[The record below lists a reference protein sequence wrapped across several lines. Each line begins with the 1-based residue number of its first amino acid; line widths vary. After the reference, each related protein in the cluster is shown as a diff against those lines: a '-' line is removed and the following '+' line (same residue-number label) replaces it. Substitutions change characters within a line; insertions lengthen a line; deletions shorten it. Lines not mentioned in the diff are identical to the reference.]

1 MCTLPDVPGTVPTR
15 LSSELSCMSNEYGLK
30 GSEAS
35 DLPGS
40 SDNFPLEWLAAFEW
54 VSESARAATASP
66 GEEVHG
72 LARELVAEGRGGRTG
87 LLNPGMM
94 VVLIS

>member
-1 MCTLPDVPGTVPTR
+1 
-15 LSSELSCMSNEYGLK
+15 MSNEYGSM

-35 DLPGS
+35 DLPGLS
-40 SDNFPLEWLAAFEW
+40 NDFPLERLEAFEC

-66 GEEVHG
+66 GEEA
-72 LARELVAEGRGGRTG
+72 LRQARELVAEGSGGRTG

>member
-1 MCTLPDVPGTVPTR
+1 
-15 LSSELSCMSNEYGLK
+15 MSNEYGLK

-35 DLPGS
+35 DLPGL
-40 SDNFPLEWLAAFEW
+40 SDNFPLEQLEAFEW

-66 GEEVHG
+66 GEEALRPAG
-72 LARELVAEGRGGRTG
+72 ELVAEGSGGRTG

-94 VVLIS
+94 AVLIS

>member
-1 MCTLPDVPGTVPTR
+1 
-15 LSSELSCMSNEYGLK
+15 MSNEYGSK

-35 DLPGS
+35 DLPGL
-40 SDNFPLEWLAAFEW
+40 SDDFPLERLEAFKW

-66 GEEVHG
+66 GEEALG
-72 LARELVAEGRGGRTG
+72 PARELVAEGSGGTTG